1 MTNPLR
7 AYSHNVKSSD
17 GEDGIIQ
24 HIFEVLGPR
33 NRWCVELGALN
44 GTHDSNSWNLINNEG
59 WSAVLIEA
67 DPTYFEKVAALYQHT
82 PTVHTV
88 QAFISFEGAHTLDA
102 VLSRTLIPRD
112 FDLLV
117 LDIDGND
124 YHLWDSLQVY
134 RPRVVC
140 VEFNPTI
147 PNDISFVQPR
157 DMDVQQ
163 GSSLKAIADMAREKG
178 YRLIA
183 TVDANAFFVVAE
195 EFAAFSLPD
204 DSLDF
209 LHPTSPFYTRVYQ
222 LYDGTLVLDG
232 YKTLFWHKIP
242 IDEERLQTLP
252 RHKRRYHARIASTQ
266 TIRHLKY
273 YLRKVPL
280 YSLAQ
285 RCKKWLVR

>member
-7 AYSHNVKSSD
+7 VYSHNVKSSD

-24 HIFEVLGPR
+24 KIFEVVEPR

-44 GTHDSNSWNLINNEG
+44 GTHDSNSWNLINNQS

-67 DPTYFEKVAALYQHT
+67 DPTYFEKVAALYQQT
-82 PTVHTV
+82 PTAHTV
-88 QAFISFEGAHTLDA
+88 QAFISFEGTYTLDA
-102 VLSRTLIPRD
+102 VLSCTPIPHD
-112 FDLLV
+112 FDLLI

-124 YHLWDSLQVY
+124 YHVWDSLQKY
-134 RPRVVC
+134 HPRVVC

-157 DMDVQQ
+157 DMNVQQ
-163 GSSLKAIADMAREKG
+163 GSSLKAIADLARQKG
-178 YRLIA
+178 YCLIA
-183 TVDANAFFVVAE
+183 TVDANAFFVVSE
-195 EFAAFSLPD
+195 EFAKLSLPD

-232 YKTLFWHKIP
+232 YKRLFWHNIP
-242 IDEERLQTLP
+242 INEEQLQTLP
-252 RHKRRYHARIASTQ
+252 RHKRRYHARIASAQ

-280 YSLAQ
+280 YSIVQ
-285 RCKKWLVR
+285 RYKKWLVR